1 MLDGH
6 PNHTELFDVKHDLG
20 GMVDVEFM
28 VQALVL
34 GFANKYPEL
43 TKNKGN
49 IALLKKAGELGL
61 VPAELAN
68 YVADAYRQL
77 RAKQHALRLAGH
89 DKSRTSDPALM
100 VMRKPIRKLGKPC
113 WAKVQVFSALR
124 LLRHS
129 HLVHALLKG
138 SGFSSQKGEFLRLS
152 NSVALAT
159 CPPCAPPG
167 NCLIVRH

>member
-1 MLDGH
+1 VGAWFWEHQALTRARFCVGDVEIGKKFETLREEILQLPRDWNNVKKEVITMRQKMLDGH

-100 VMRKPIRKLGKPC
+100 VMRKPIRKL
-113 WAKVQVFSALR
+113 WET
-124 LLRHS
+124 LL
-129 HLVHALLKG
+129 G
-138 SGFSSQKGEFLRLS
+138 
-152 NSVALAT
+152 
-159 CPPCAPPG
+159 
-167 NCLIVRH
+167 